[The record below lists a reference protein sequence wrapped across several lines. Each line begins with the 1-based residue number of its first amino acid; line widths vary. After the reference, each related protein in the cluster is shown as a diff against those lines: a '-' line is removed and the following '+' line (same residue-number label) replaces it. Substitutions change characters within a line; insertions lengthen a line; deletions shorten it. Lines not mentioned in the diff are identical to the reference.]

1 MSQLFYIYRAWR
13 SFPGYFAAS
22 ILTLGLGIGGVS
34 AGFALIYGALF
45 KPLPIEQPERVY
57 MVMASNPEKGLRRSL
72 VSPLD
77 LADWERQ
84 STAFEHLGCR
94 QPVDM
99 TLTGSGLPERLTAA
113 RFSAGYFPAI
123 GVRPILGR
131 FSTAAEDRPG
141 ADTVVVIGEGFWRAR
156 YASDPAVLGKTLT
169 LDGRVH
175 TIIGVAPSL
184 SQSRDEVWVPLA
196 IDPETTRDQR
206 ILVPV
211 GRLRP
216 NVTPRQAQMEMTL
229 IAQRLAEQYPDTNA
243 GWGVALDPL
252 QEQLRAA
259 MRPLLWALFGMALM
273 VLLIACSN
281 VTHLQLARMVQRE
294 RELALRVALGARR
307 REIVKLVVA
316 ESVALALAGGLLGV
330 VLAMATTR
338 LMVELNAGRIPLL
351 SQVQIGYDG
360 RVLLFTF
367 GLALAVGLLC
377 GAIAAW
383 SGSRFA
389 LAGSLAAAAGRS
401 PGSTA
406 GTRVSRVRQI
416 LVALEVGLALA
427 LLVGAALLLKSFR
440 YLEGRPLGFRPDG
453 VLTAR
458 LSLPQTTYS
467 NDRQRSAFYRAV
479 LAQTSSLPGAGAVSL
494 VSPLPVAD
502 KTPRRTITLPEQL
515 QADLSDLP
523 DAFVRK
529 VAPGYFR
536 ALGIPV
542 LAGRDFTP
550 ADGVDNPPVVIVND
564 IVARSLWPGQDP
576 VGQRL
581 SLDRGESSGERRW
594 LTVVGLVGN
603 VRFAGPRG
611 DLEMEVYEPVL
622 QRPPKEAA
630 ILVRGLSA
638 TRSGGLSGALRQAVA
653 RLNSEMPLY
662 SIATFN
668 QVLADAVE
676 RPRLTT
682 GLFGFF
688 SGLALVLAAI
698 GLYGLITFAVRQRK
712 REIGIRL
719 ALGTQRGQA
728 VRLIL
733 LQALRPVLLG
743 VILGLAFALACS
755 RFLASLLE
763 GVSPFDPVAMTGATA
778 VLVVVAFVASL
789 LPALETTRL
798 EPAEILRQE

>member
-1 MSQLFYIYRAWR
+1 MSQLLYIYRAWR

-34 AGFALIYGALF
+34 AGFALIHGALF
-45 KPLPIEQPERVY
+45 KPLPIAEPERVY
-57 MVMASNPEKGLRRSL
+57 MVMASNPEKGKSRSL

-94 QPVDM
+94 APVDL
-99 TLTGSGLPERLTAA
+99 TLTGSGLPERLSAA

-123 GVRPILGR
+123 GLGPILGR
-131 FSTAAEDRPG
+131 FITAAEDRPG
-141 ADTVVVIGEGFWRAR
+141 ADTVVVIGEGFWRVR
-156 YASDPAVLGKTLT
+156 YASDPAVIGKTLT

-184 SQSRDEVWVPLA
+184 SQASDEVWVPLA
-196 IDPETTRDQR
+196 IDPDTARDER
-206 ILVPV
+206 LLVPV

-216 NVTPRQAQMEMTL
+216 NVTRRQAQVEMTH
-229 IAQRLAEQYPDTNA
+229 IAEQLAQQYPDTNA
-243 GWGVALDPL
+243 GWGVALYPL

-281 VTHLQLARMVQRE
+281 VIHLQLARMVQRE

-307 REIVKLVVA
+307 REIVKLVMA

-351 SQVQIGYDG
+351 SQAHIGYDG

-389 LAGSLAAAAGRS
+389 VAGSLAAGRS
-401 PGSTA
+401 PGATGGA
-406 GTRVSRVRQI
+406 RVSRVRRI
-416 LVALEVGLALA
+416 LVALEVGVALV
-427 LLVGAALLLKSFR
+427 LLVGAALLFQSFR

-453 VLTAR
+453 VLTAK
-458 LSLPQTTYS
+458 LSLPQATFS
-467 NDRQRSAFYRAV
+467 DDGQRSAFYRAV
-479 LAQTSSLPGAGAVSL
+479 LGELSNLPGAGAVSL
-494 VSPLPVAD
+494 VSPLPIAD
-502 KTPRRTITLPEQL
+502 HTPRRTITLPEQL

-529 VAPGYFR
+529 VAPGYFP

-550 ADGVDNPPVVIVND
+550 ADGVGDQPVAIVND
-564 IVARSLWPGQDP
+564 IVARNLWPGQNP
-576 VGQRL
+576 LGRRL
-581 SLDRGESSGERRW
+581 SLESESSGERRW
-594 LTVVGLVGN
+594 LTVVGRVAN

-630 ILVRGLSA
+630 IVIRGLDA
-638 TRSGGLSGALRQAVA
+638 TRSGELSGALRPAIA

-662 SIATFN
+662 SITTFN

-682 GLFGFF
+682 GIFGFF
-688 SGLALVLAAI
+688 SMLALALAAI
-698 GLYGLITFAVRQRK
+698 GLYGLITFSVRQRE

-728 VRLIL
+728 LRLIL
-733 LQALRPVLLG
+733 LQALRPVLQG
-743 VILGLAFALACS
+743 VILGLAVALLCS

-763 GVSPFDPVAMTGATA
+763 GVSPFDPAAMTGATA

-789 LPALETTRL
+789 LPALKTTRM

>member
-1 MSQLFYIYRAWR
+1 MSQVLYIYRAWR

-34 AGFALIYGALF
+34 AGFALIHGALF
-45 KPLPIEQPERVY
+45 RPLPIAQPERVY
-57 MVMASNPEKGLRRSL
+57 MVMASNPEKGLSRSL

-94 QPVDM
+94 APVDL
-99 TLTGSGLPERLTAA
+99 TLTGFGLPERLTAS

-123 GVRPILGR
+123 GLRPILGR
-131 FSTAAEDRPG
+131 FITAAEDRPG
-141 ADTVVVIGEGFWRAR
+141 ADTVVVIGEGFWRWR
-156 YASDPAVLGKTLT
+156 YTSDPGVIGKTLT

-184 SQSRDEVWVPLA
+184 TQSKDEVWVPLA
-196 IDPETTRDQR
+196 IDPETARDQR
-206 ILVPV
+206 SLFPV

-216 NVTPRQAQMEMTL
+216 NVTRQQAQMEMTH
-229 IAQRLAEQYPDTNA
+229 IAQRLARQYPDTNA
-243 GWGVALDPL
+243 GWGVVLDPL

-259 MRPLLWALFGMALM
+259 MRPLLWALFGMTLM

-294 RELALRVALGARR
+294 RELALRMALGARR

-330 VLAMATTR
+330 VLASATTR

-351 SQVQIGYDG
+351 SRAQIGYDG
-360 RVLLFTF
+360 QVFLFTF

-389 LAGSLAAAAGRS
+389 LAGSLAAGRS
-401 PGSTA
+401 GATA
-406 GTRVSRVRQI
+406 GARGSRVRQI
-416 LVALEVGLALA
+416 LVALQVGLALV

-467 NDRQRSAFYRAV
+467 NDLQRSAFYRAV
-479 LAQTSSLPGAGAVSL
+479 LAELSVLPGAGAVSL

-502 KTPRRTITLPEQL
+502 NTPRRTITLPEQL

-550 ADGVDNPPVVIVND
+550 ADGVGNQPVAIIND
-564 IVARSLWPGQDP
+564 MVARNLWPDQDP
-576 VGQRL
+576 LGRRL
-581 SLDRGESSGERRW
+581 TLDRGNTGERRW
-594 LTVVGLVGN
+594 LTVVGRVGN

-630 ILVRGLSA
+630 ILIRGVYA
-638 TRSGGLSGALRQAVA
+638 ARSGGLSGELRPAIA

-662 SIATFN
+662 SITTFN

-688 SGLALVLAAI
+688 SGLALALAAV
-698 GLYGLITFAVRQRK
+698 GLYGLISFAVRQRK

-733 LQALRPVLLG
+733 LQALRPVLQG
-743 VILGLAFALACS
+743 VILGLAVALVCS
-755 RFLASLLE
+755 RFLASLLI

-798 EPAEILRQE
+798 DPAEILRQE

>member
-1 MSQLFYIYRAWR
+1 MSQLLYIYRAWR
-13 SFPGYFAAS
+13 SFPGYFAAT

-34 AGFALIYGALF
+34 AGFALIHGALF
-45 KPLPIEQPERVY
+45 KPLPIAQPERVY

-94 QPVDM
+94 APVDM

-131 FSTAAEDRPG
+131 FITAAEDRPG
-141 ADTVVVIGEGFWRAR
+141 ADTVVVIGEGFWRSR
-156 YASDPAVLGKTLT
+156 YASDPAVIGKTLT

-184 SQSRDEVWVPLA
+184 TQSKDEVWVPLA
-196 IDPETTRDQR
+196 IDPDTARDQR

-216 NVTPRQAQMEMTL
+216 NVTRQQAQMEMTA
-229 IAQRLAEQYPDTNA
+229 IAQRLARQYPNTNA

-351 SQVQIGYDG
+351 SQAQIGYDG

-389 LAGSLAAAAGRS
+389 LAGSLASGRS

-406 GTRVSRVRQI
+406 GARVSRVRQI
-416 LVALEVGLALA
+416 LVALEVGVALA

-479 LAQTSSLPGAGAVSL
+479 LAQLSVLPGAGAVSL

-502 KTPRRTITLPEQL
+502 NTPRRTITLPEQL

-550 ADGVDNPPVVIVND
+550 ADGVDNQPVAIVND

-576 VGQRL
+576 LGRRL
-581 SLDRGESSGERRW
+581 SVDRDGSGERRW
-594 LTVVGLVGN
+594 LTVVGRVGN

-630 ILVRGLSA
+630 ILIRGLSA
-638 TRSGGLSGALRQAVA
+638 TRSGGLSGTLRQAIA
-653 RLNSEMPLY
+653 RLNSEMPVY
-662 SIATFN
+662 SIDTFN

-688 SGLALVLAAI
+688 SGLALALAAV
-698 GLYGLITFAVRQRK
+698 GLYGLIAFAVRQRK

-743 VILGLAFALACS
+743 VILGLAVALVCS

-763 GVSPFDPVAMTGATA
+763 GVSPFDPAAMTGATA